1 MCGARVCNGVV
12 PCAPVFASANHIKSM
27 MSPLGE
33 SPSAMPYSVSL
44 EPDAPILVDGLEAPV
59 CEPSFMKLPAV
70 SSPEASEGAGRA
82 ASDVASPVASAA
94 RRLQPNEVVCGAGV
108 GTSEITAGYTSASI
122 AVSCE

>member
-1 MCGARVCNGVV
+1 MT
-12 PCAPVFASANHIKSM
+12 
-27 MSPLGE
+27 SPLGE
-33 SPSAMPYSVSL
+33 SPRTRPYSVSL
-44 EPDAPILVDGLEAPV
+44 RPEAPILVDGLEAPV
-59 CEPSFMKLPAV
+59 CEPSFMKLRAV

-94 RRLQPNEVVCGAGV
+94 RRLQPDEVVCGAGV